1 MPIDSSLELL
11 KVAAEAALDKK
22 AFNLVAF
29 EVGALTSYADHILL
43 CSAGSDRQV
52 SAIANSILRGLRE
65 AGRRPIYP
73 ENNLRNS
80 EWILL
85 DYGDTIV
92 HIFTEEK
99 RHYYALDNLWGDAP
113 RVDSRDLGLVDPPSP
128 AEEP

>member
-11 KVAAEAALDKK
+11 KIASAAALDKK
-22 AFNLVAF
+22 ALNLVAL

-43 CSAGSDRQV
+43 CSASSNRQV
-52 SAIANSILRGLRE
+52 SAIADSILRGLRA

-73 ENNLRNS
+73 ENNLRSS

-85 DYGDTIV
+85 DYGDTII

-99 RHYYALDNLWGDAP
+99 RQYYGLDNLWGDAQ
-113 RVDSRDLGLVDPPSP
+113 RVDPQNLGPVES
-128 AEEP
+128 